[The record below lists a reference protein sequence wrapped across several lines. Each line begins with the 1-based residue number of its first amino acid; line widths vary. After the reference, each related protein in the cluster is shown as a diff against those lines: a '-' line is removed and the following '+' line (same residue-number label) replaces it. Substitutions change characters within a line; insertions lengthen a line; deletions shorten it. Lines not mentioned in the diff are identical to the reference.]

1 VPSLFDALFAI
12 AGLILALAVAYLVI
26 GLWGR
31 ISRIWSAAE
40 EQAPEGR
47 GAIGGMTRV
56 LVKRTAPV
64 VGRFQ
69 SEEAARKVSQRLT
82 MAGEPEGVEPADFIA
97 MQVLSAVGF
106 LLFSLMFSA
115 FFAFKPVSWVLTSA
129 LFTLGGYLFPH
140 IWLRDLITKRQLQIS
155 RALPYALDLL
165 TLSVEAGLDF
175 AAAVGKVVEKG
186 RASPL
191 VDELRLMLN
200 QLRMGKT
207 REEGLRTLADRVN
220 MPQLHQFTSALIQ
233 ADRMGTSLGKV
244 LRIQSTQLRID
255 RTQRA
260 EKLAGE
266 APVKMLFPLIFCI
279 FPTVFV
285 VLFAPIVYQFVIGG
299 GT

>member
-1 VPSLFDALFAI
+1 VLWQILFGLSALI
-12 AGLILALAVAYLVI
+12 VAASVYYLVI

-31 ISRIWSAAE
+31 AARFLTAAE
-40 EQAPEGR
+40 EHAPEGR
-47 GAIGGMTRV
+47 GALGGITRF
-56 LVKRTAPV
+56 LVKKTGPMVRGFLKADKADKL
-64 VGRFQ
+64 
-69 SEEAARKVSQRLT
+69 EQRLT
-82 MAGEPEGVEPADFIA
+82 MAGEPEGIEPVDFIA
-97 MQVLSAVGF
+97 MQFLSAIGF
-106 LLFSLMFSA
+106 FLFSLIFCG
-115 FFAFKPVSWVLTSA
+115 FFAFEPVSWVLTST
-129 LFTLGGYLFPH
+129 LFLLGGFLFPH
-140 IWLRDLITKRQLQIS
+140 VWLRDIIAKRHLQIS

-175 AAAVGKVVEKG
+175 AAAVNKVVEKG
-186 RASPL
+186 RSGPL

-207 REEGLRTLADRVN
+207 REEGLRTLAERTN

-244 LRIQSTQLRID
+244 LRIQSTQLRVD

-279 FPTVFV
+279 FPCVFV
-285 VLFAPIVYQFVIGG
+285 VLFAPIIYQFIIGG
-299 GT
+299 V